1 VKRLPRKTK
10 EDEVPIGEEDEP
22 DPADAEPDTEE
33 EEDAPA
39 PVAPTRNEDKEAYW
53 KKKFYDMTQQNSNMA
68 SEYRA
73 KINKLQ
79 DEVRQAEMKN
89 WDKDDKSGTGTEQYG
104 SPPQNKFRDTDE
116 VPPFILLKTAEAMTA
131 TGQKILVPR
140 VVPNFSMET
149 VPRLEDIPE
158 ALLLKWGGGEYKIRD
173 GRNKIVGSILVATTT
188 QDNTPSP
195 SAMMGGLGAY
205 MVDPVQRA
213 MNLFEHAK
221 KTNDE
226 KLAAMAAA
234 AIQRELDRG
243 TAPPNQQSDLNT
255 ALATITA
262 LFGAMNQA
270 QATFRATGFGAGA
283 AEPEAVTLKRLDLEL
298 AEKRS
303 KGLTELGTSMVKEAQ
318 NIVPQ
323 IAAIFKKPEISAV
336 DVERAATRL
345 GRESTQAPRMP
356 AQTPRNLNTP
366 QGTRP
371 PPSMAGSPPAP
382 PQNGPRAPPGTK
394 VTCGGCGSPFTIDG
408 MIEHIQTSA
417 CGQTGGAPAAPANRS
432 PKLPKELLP
441 VNLPE
446 DVKAYLGYMKTLST
460 YIVSWTD
467 GDRDASPEQI
477 AGAVWLG
484 TMGNQTQ
491 RDKLLS
497 LAEEGYDAVVKSPE
511 LNEVISKLNKFPEFN
526 EVETSAFLN
535 VALEAK
541 ILTPADIASA
551 TDLSDLSPAVDEFMN
566 HITIQKS
573 VKGREWFCRLLN
585 AIALKGGKPAPHAE
599 FLPGGQQREVAG
611 RDNL

>member
-1 VKRLPRKTK
+1 MPERKRKG
-10 EDEVPIGEEDEP
+10 EVEIGEEDEP
-22 DPADAEPDTEE
+22 DPADAETDTTEE
-33 EEDAPA
+33 EEDTPE
-39 PVAPTRNEDKEAYW
+39 PLAPTNRDESKEAYW
-53 KKKFYDMTQQNSNMA
+53 KKKFYDMAQQNSNMA
-68 SEYRA
+68 AEYRG

-89 WDKDDKSGTGTEQYG
+89 WDRDDKSGTGTEQYG
-104 SPPQNKFRDTDE
+104 APPQNRFRETDE
-116 VPPFILLKTAEAMTA
+116 VPPFVLMKSVEALA
-131 TGQKILVPR
+131 ANGQKILVPR
-140 VVPNFSMET
+140 IIPSITFEI
-149 VPRLEDIPE
+149 VPRLEDLPE
-158 ALLLKWGGGEYKIRD
+158 TLLLKWGGGEFKVRD
-173 GRNKIVGSILVATTT
+173 ARGKIVGSITVPVTT
-188 QDNTPSP
+188 QDASPSP
-195 SAMMGGLGAY
+195 SGMVGGLGAY
-205 MVDPVQRA
+205 MIDPVQRA

-243 TAPPNQQSDLNT
+243 TAPPGQQNDLNT

-345 GRESTQAPRMP
+345 GRETTQAPRMP
-356 AQTPRNLNTP
+356 AQTPRSLNTP

-382 PQNGPRAPPGTK
+382 PGGAPRAPPGTV
-394 VTCGGCGSPFTIDG
+394 VTCGSCGGQFAIDE
-408 MIEHIQTSA
+408 MINHIQTSA
-417 CGQTGGAPAAPANRS
+417 CGQTGDATAAPVTRS
-432 PKLPKELLP
+432 AQLPKELLP
-441 VNLPE
+441 VNIPE
-446 DVKAYLGYMKTLST
+446 DVKSYLGYMKTLST

-467 GDRDASPEQI
+467 GDRDAAPEQI

-484 TMGNQTQ
+484 TMGNQAQ

-511 LNEVISKLNKFPEFN
+511 LTDVIAKLSKFPNFDP
-526 EVETSAFLN
+526 VETSAFLN

-541 ILTPADIASA
+541 ILTPADIAA
-551 TDLSDLSPAVDEFMN
+551 AADLSDLSPAVDEFMN

-573 VKGREWFCRLLN
+573 AKGREWFCRLLN